1 MEQEGIVQEHQ
12 CADEPMAERA
22 RFERWAKEQ
31 GFHLSRGIHRDYEN
45 SKLNWMWL
53 AWQEACAARGATLP

>member
-1 MEQEGIVQEHQ
+1 MQKHPL
-12 CADEPMAERA
+12 ADEQTAERA

-31 GFHLSRGIHRDYEN
+31 GFHLSPGIHRDYEK

-53 AWQEACAARGATLP
+53 AWQEAVRR

>member
-1 MEQEGIVQEHQ
+1 MEKEGSMQKHPL
-12 CADEPMAERA
+12 ADEQTAERA

-31 GFHLSRGIHRDYEN
+31 GFHLSPGIHRDYEN

-53 AWQEACAARGATLP
+53 AWQEAVRR